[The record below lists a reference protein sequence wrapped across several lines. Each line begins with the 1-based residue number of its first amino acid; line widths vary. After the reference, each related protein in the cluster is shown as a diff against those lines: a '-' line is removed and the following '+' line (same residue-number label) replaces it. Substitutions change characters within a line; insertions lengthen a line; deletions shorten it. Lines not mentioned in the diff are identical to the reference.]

1 MNTVFHRF
9 FSLSPI
15 ILTLVIAAP
24 QMTWAA
30 AGKFEFVTG
39 NVLVKGK
46 DSQEFRAAKGKEIN
60 EGDTIVSGKSSF
72 AQLLMEDGGKLSVK
86 ADTQVQIEAF
96 QYSGR
101 EDGREHLLLTLF
113 RGGLRAVTGEI
124 GRTNKQN
131 YKIRTQTATIG
142 IRGTDHEPYYIPVPA
157 AGEKAIGVP
166 GTYDKVNSGA
176 VYIETA
182 KGQIVVLPGRTGFV
196 AGADSAPILLMQTPD
211 FLQPSSVKNGADDG
225 SGASSNKSDKRS
237 NNQGD
242 SPYTTPNNTNKPV
255 PLPVSGEGPRGT
267 PVPSVT
273 PSVIPTAIP
282 TVTPS
287 NVPTVAPTP
296 TPALTPA
303 PTAAPSVSPTASPTV
318 IPTVAPTALPTN
330 IPTATPTAAPTTTAT
345 SSPTTVPTP
354 TASPTAT
361 PTATPVPTR
370 IPTDIPAATPTPRPT
385 ATPTVTP
392 IPTLPPAPTATP
404 TPTAAPSPAPSPTL
418 TPSPTAAP
426 TPTPTL
432 LPNSLPTPAPFG
444 AILSKGGTAPVGA
457 GAVVAQIVYPNADV
471 SFSSTGVYVVGAGNG
486 TTLKVNGNGIVKKGT
501 VGIPDTDQ
509 SVSIGKFNKGKA
521 GLTDVGVNADAGIYW
536 GRWAAPG
543 KSGNGNGNAASTPAS
558 STHVMYSTHI
568 TNSDELAALRV
579 AASGANANPQVV
591 NATYNYVG
599 GTSPS
604 RSDGALGTVNSMSVK
619 ANFASQMI
627 TAYDLNLQFGKDSG
641 AQVWDAHLDPAK
653 ASSASF
659 ANFTANGPSA
669 GGGGQGIGLTGTCN
683 SCANG
688 SAIDGT
694 ARGLFTGNDARGLM
708 TIFELKNGTGAS
720 VNGAAALKR

>member
-1 MNTVFHRF
+1 MNTVLYRF
-9 FSLSPI
+9 LNLTPI
-15 ILTLVIAAP
+15 FLTLVIATP

-39 NVLVKGK
+39 NVLVKSK

-96 QYSGR
+96 QYSGK

-142 IRGTDHEPYYIPVPA
+142 IRGTDHEPFYIPVPA

-176 VYIETA
+176 VLIETA

-196 AGADSAPILLMQTPD
+196 AGADSAPMLLMQTPD
-211 FLQPSSVKNGADDG
+211 FLQSSGVNNGAGDG
-225 SGASSNKSDKRS
+225 SGASSIKSDNRS
-237 NNQGD
+237 NNQAD
-242 SPYTTPNNTNKPV
+242 NPYTTPNNTNKPV

-267 PVPSVT
+267 PVPTVT

-282 TVTPS
+282 TITPS
-287 NVPTVAPTP
+287 NVPAVAPTTTP
-296 TPALTPA
+296 TLTPA
-303 PTAAPSVSPTASPTV
+303 PTAAPSVSPTANPTV
-318 IPTVAPTALPTN
+318 IPTLAPTALPTN
-330 IPTATPTAAPTTTAT
+330 IPT
-345 SSPTTVPTP
+345 PTP
-354 TASPTAT
+354 TASPTAVPAPTASPTAIPTATPMPTRTPTDT
-361 PTATPVPTR
+361 PTATPTPT
-370 IPTDIPAATPTPRPT
+370 PAATPTATPNPTMPPTPTGAPTPT
-385 ATPTVTP
+385 AEPSPVP
-392 IPTLPPAPTATP
+392 SPTLAPSPTAAPTATP
-404 TPTAAPSPAPSPTL
+404 TP
-418 TPSPTAAP
+418 
-426 TPTPTL
+426 
-432 LPNSLPTPAPFG
+432 LPNSLPTPAPFDTVP
-444 AILSKGGTAPVGA
+444 SKGGKAPVGA
-457 GAVVAQIVYPNADV
+457 GAVIAQTVYQNGDV
-471 SFSSTGVYVVGAGNG
+471 STSSTGVYVVGAGNG
-486 TTLKVNGNGIVKKGT
+486 TTLKVKGNGIVKKGT

-521 GLTDVGVNADAGIYW
+521 ALTDVGVNSDAGIYW

-543 KSGNGNGNAASTPAS
+543 KSGNGNGNAASTPAGN
-558 STHVMYSTHI
+558 THVMYSTHI
-568 TNSDELAALRV
+568 TNTDELAVLKA
-579 AASGANANPQVV
+579 AASGENANPQVV

-604 RSDGALGTVNSMSVK
+604 RSDGALGSVNSMSVK
-619 ANFASQMI
+619 ANFSSQMI

-659 ANFTANGPSA
+659 TNFTANGPSA
-669 GGGGQGIGLTGTCN
+669 SGGGPGIGLAGTCN

-688 SAIDGT
+688 TAIDGT

-708 TIFELKNGTGAS
+708 TIFELKNGTGAL